1 MFGVANEINL
11 QWQKLTLDGE
21 ISNVCRFQKGHY
33 FIVMNSSV
41 EVDKENSLTENGH
54 FNNEF

>member
-21 ISNVCRFQKGHY
+21 ISNVCRFQKGQY
-33 FIVMNSSV
+33 FIVMNSRV

-54 FNNEF
+54 FNYEF